1 MTSSAMSPRTADSIE
16 ASSRKSAISTVKRS
30 RHRKLLG
37 LRMRDRSAR
46 GSGGSETPWFR
57 TIHRVASSD
66 GEQSIRLAVCTLTGY
81 SLRFKRG
88 GKRTDATNQAMLNEG
103 KVVRAFGFGQLLSP
117 KLIEILGEHGEF
129 DALWLDFE
137 HAGLTMKDIE
147 LATMAA
153 RSYGMDHFVR
163 LPATDYATVM
173 RPLEAGAGGVMI
185 SMVGSP
191 AEAEQAVRW
200 AKFWPR
206 GERGLNGGNRDGRFG
221 LMPLAEYTAQAN
233 ARHFV
238 GIQIE
243 TAGALASVAEIA
255 AIPDVDLL
263 FVGPSDLSQVLGVTG
278 EFENPKCLSRDRNHR
293 TGLRRCQKALGR
305 L

>member
-1 MTSSAMSPRTADSIE
+1 MPRIKE
-16 ASSRKSAISTVKRS
+16 I
-30 RHRKLLG
+30 
-37 LRMRDRSAR
+37 
-46 GSGGSETPWFR
+46 
-57 TIHRVASSD
+57 
-66 GEQSIRLAVCTLTGY
+66 LA
-81 SLRFKRG
+81 
-88 GKRTDATNQAMLNEG
+88 EG
-103 KVVRAFGFGQLLSP
+103 KVVRVFGSGQLLSP
-117 KLIEILGEHGEF
+117 KLIEIIGEHGDF
-129 DALWLDFE
+129 DALWLDLE
-137 HAGLTMKDIE
+137 HGGLTMKEIE

-163 LPATDYATVM
+163 LPATDYAAVM

-185 SMVGSP
+185 SMVRSA

-221 LMPLAEYTAQAN
+221 LVPLAEYTAQAN
-233 ARHFV
+233 ARTFI

-243 TAGALASVAEIA
+243 TAGALGAVAEIA

-278 EFENPKCLSRDRNHR
+278 DFENPKCLQAIETLARTCAEAKKPWGVFSRGPEYAARMRNW
-293 TGLRRCQKALGR
+293 GCQLFVLAADIHVLHAGIRAAKERYAAFFPHA
-305 L
+305 